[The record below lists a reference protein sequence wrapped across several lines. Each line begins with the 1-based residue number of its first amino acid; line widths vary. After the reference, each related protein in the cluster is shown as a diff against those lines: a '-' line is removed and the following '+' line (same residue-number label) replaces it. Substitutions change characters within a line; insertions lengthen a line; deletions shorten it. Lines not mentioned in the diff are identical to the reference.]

1 MNERSEHT
9 FASLESEHKDL
20 ERLFESHQRALI
32 ARDLDAAV
40 AMINTFENRL
50 NWHIR
55 YEDRVLLPLYKAKA
69 GEVEGGTLPIFQAEH
84 RKLRETVV
92 GLTRRTEA
100 LYVAP
105 DIVGSILNLLDEE
118 ALFKGLFN
126 HHALREHN
134 LLFPRLDAATSEIER
149 QKVLEEHFA

>member
-1 MNERSEHT
+1 MDHSFEHT
-9 FASLESEHKDL
+9 FASLEAEHKDL
-20 ERLFESHQRALI
+20 EQLFEGHQRALI

-40 AMINTFENRL
+40 ATINTFQNRL
-50 NWHIR
+50 NWHIG

-84 RKLRETVV
+84 RKLRECVAS
-92 GLTRRTEA
+92 LARSTES
-100 LYVAP
+100 LYSSE

-134 LLFPRLDAATSEIER
+134 LLFPRLDAVTNETER
-149 QKVLEEHFA
+149 ERALEEHFV